1 MDQDTFR
8 VCATEMK
15 SVLNDHYRPFIQPEG
30 RLPEYNRFANAPE
43 ESHCTDKES
52 TQNKTRGGTILEL
65 VQKEIVAVRN
75 KIIDISV
82 KISEDEVENRN
93 AFMNMNLES
102 VTEADTKNGIFV
114 NLSYLA
120 ISLDQEYK
128 TLYKSTPEVLF
139 KSEHNVLLC
148 TAWILFL
155 MLIFPL

>member
-1 MDQDTFR
+1 MNQDTFR

-15 SVLNDHYRPFIQPEG
+15 SVLTDHYSPFIQPEG

-52 TQNKTRGGTILEL
+52 TQKKIRLLVEL
-65 VQKEIVAVRN
+65 VEKEIVAVRN

-102 VTEADTKNGIFV
+102 VTEADTQNGIFV
-114 NLSYLA
+114 NLCYLA
-120 ISLDQEYK
+120 ISLGREYK
-128 TLYKSTPEVLF
+128 ALYKSTPEVLF